1 MNIGIS
7 NRSLRW
13 GNDLQNRFTFKK
25 NIMAKLLHKI
35 HITGKLQVM
44 TGLHIGGSEVELD
57 IGGIDSE
64 VVKVKIGNDKV
75 PYIPDSSLKGK
86 LRNLLAKRE
95 GYATIKDDKGYV
107 LRLFGKANT
116 GRDKMIPARLIVRD
130 AYLSKEFK
138 AEDMLEDKAENV
150 IARDT
155 GRANPRHQERVT
167 MGTTFALDIIM
178 DVLRDD
184 SETKHLNALDLGFQ
198 LLQKDYLGGSGTR
211 GYGKNEVSDVK
222 AERIEFLTDGK
233 LKKTENIHDFEVNK
247 ETA

>member
-1 MNIGIS
+1 MS
-7 NRSLRW
+7 
-13 GNDLQNRFTFKK
+13 
-25 NIMAKLLHKI
+25 KLLHKI

-64 VVKVKIGNDKV
+64 VVKVKLGNDKV
-75 PYIPDSSLKGK
+75 PYIPGSSLKGK

-95 GYATIKDDKGYV
+95 GYTTIKDDKGYV
-107 LRLFGKANT
+107 LRLFGKANS

-130 AYLSKEFK
+130 AYLSEEKEFV
-138 AEDMLEDKAENV
+138 AENMLEDKAENV

-155 GRANPRHQERVT
+155 GRANPRHQQRVT
-167 MGTTFALDIIM
+167 AGTTFSLDIIM
-178 DVLRDD
+178 DVLKNDQ
-184 SETKHLNALDLGFQ
+184 EVEHLNALDLGLQ

-211 GYGKNEVSDVK
+211 GYGKIEMSDVK
-222 AERIEFLTDGK
+222 AQRIEFLTDGK
-233 LKKTENIHDFEVNK
+233 LNKTDNIHDFEVNK